1 MSALR
6 GFKAISPTYSGESPE
21 DLARIDVS
29 DVQST
34 VLVSGN
40 DDADLLIDFDTWR
53 RAPIAT
59 QKIYY
64 GQFLHFASRNCVYHR
79 FNVKRLIRMRLV
91 KQLLNALKNWLALVD
106 SAVTLVVF
114 ALLAPVHWLSV
125 LVLVP
130 ATVLGGYVGG
140 RLARHLP
147 ATALRHVVVVFS
159 LAVGIWMAL
168 D

>member
-6 GFKAISPTYSGESPE
+6 GFKAISTTYSGDSPE
-21 DLARIDVS
+21 DLVRIDVS
-29 DVQST
+29 HVQST

-91 KQLLNALKNWLALVD
+91 KQLLNALKGEN
-106 SAVTLVVF
+106 
-114 ALLAPVHWLSV
+114 
-125 LVLVP
+125 P
-130 ATVLGGYVGG
+130 AAQEQFVSTRTGAKSDPSGSG
-140 RLARHLP
+140 
-147 ATALRHVVVVFS
+147 F
-159 LAVGIWMAL
+159 
-168 D
+168 